1 MVDIETSATSKERKL
16 TAVSPTES
24 YKNALRYSPPS
35 GSLAGISDVEEKMM
49 EVFKQMENVETPHDS
64 TMPEMANLFEL
75 LPKVIEQ

>member
-49 EVFKQMENVETPHDS
+49 EVFKQMENVETHDS